1 MFRLLQF
8 VAYISFIVW
17 FSLLSAQAFQ
27 RDSPLAIDLSTAILQ
42 LSENGELQRIHNKW
56 LTTGDCSSQS
66 NQAEETRLSLKSF
79 WGLFLICGIT
89 CFMALSIFFC
99 RVCYQYSRYA
109 PEVVSQD
116 EIEAAEPVR
125 SRRLSSTSFKDL
137 IDFIDRKEAEIKDF
151 FKRKNSVE
159 SNRSQA
165 SRSYSLDRDSS
176 SPT

>member
-1 MFRLLQF
+1 
-8 VAYISFIVW
+8 
-17 FSLLSAQAFQ
+17 
-27 RDSPLAIDLSTAILQ
+27 
-42 LSENGELQRIHNKW
+42 
-56 LTTGDCSSQS
+56 
-66 NQAEETRLSLKSF
+66 
-79 WGLFLICGIT
+79 
-89 CFMALSIFFC
+89 MALSIFFC